1 MADLTPP
8 QCRSCGSRLRFVRML
23 TGKAMP
29 CNPVADPSGNV
40 AARKLARGGYGDG
53 VVLAKGET
61 APAGFTTFRPHW
73 ADCDMRLRNRAPVA
87 PNQPLF

>member
-23 TGKAMP
+23 TGKSMP
-29 CNPVADPSGNV
+29 CNPVSDPTGNV
-40 AARKLARGGYGDG
+40 AARKTPRGYADG

-61 APAGFTTFRPHW
+61 APAGYTTFRPHW
-73 ADCDMRLRNRAPVA
+73 ADCDMRPRNAKPVA
-87 PNQPLF
+87 PADPLF